1 MTFDLKS
8 VELHFDAQT
17 NTHTTAPVVI
27 STELP
32 AIIPKG
38 PNLSPNQRSVLG
50 LIGDAKGIPQ
60 DELFDQARKIGI
72 GKNRRA
78 TLYDICKALKDKG
91 LTYEFDGRWFL
102 SN

>member
-1 MTFDLKS
+1 M
-8 VELHFDAQT
+8 
-17 NTHTTAPVVI
+17 
-27 STELP
+27 
-32 AIIPKG
+32 
-38 PNLSPNQRSVLG
+38 LG

-78 TLYDICKALKDKG
+78 TLYDICRALKDKG